1 MVAMSR
7 TQMENTNCTYKD
19 ITMCWVFCY
28 KGRYWESV
36 CVCGGGGGGECK
48 SYMLRGFV
56 TEKKGGT
63 LNGLL

>member
-1 MVAMSR
+1 M
-7 TQMENTNCTYKD
+7 
-19 ITMCWVFCY
+19 
-28 KGRYWESV
+28 
-36 CVCGGGGGGECK
+36 CGGGGGGECK